1 MAALACG
8 MISVGSCNGEVT
20 STILQTMMERSE
32 ADLKDTYS
40 RYLALGLALAYLG
53 MLVNGLCNKF
63 NCRIVHI
70 TIFQCS

>member
-8 MISVGSCNGEVT
+8 MIAVSSCNGEVT

-40 RYLALGLALAYLG
+40 RYLGLGLALCYLG
-53 MLVNGLCNKF
+53 ERAM
-63 NCRIVHI
+63 NCVV
-70 TIFQCS
+70 

>member
-1 MAALACG
+1 MFYPQVIGMAALSCG

-53 MLVNGLCNKF
+53 KIHTVVIWL
-63 NCRIVHI
+63 
-70 TIFQCS
+70 T